1 MKKRSLLLI
10 ALIAVLCLSIVGV
23 VACKPN
29 EPVDPDKQ
37 SIEISNAMALA
48 AKWNV
53 GEADRTVEVKLS
65 DGLKDKAV
73 TLTAEPQGIV
83 TIDGMKLTAAKNGTT
98 VVTARVSL
106 DEEHEYTDSVE
117 IKVTYNY
124 SLTISNKA
132 NLTKA
137 FRLGDADREV
147 TVALSDAIKNNQVDI
162 KSSNTNAVTVVNG
175 KLHAQAT
182 GESTITATT
191 SLNGVEFKDSFKV
204 KVWGAF
210 QFELTNPED
219 FTEPIGKNV
228 TKEIKYAME
237 EEGDYTAADVNITS
251 DHPEIVAIEGSSIKT
266 LAVGTAKITVA
277 CGGITREF
285 NVTVEVQPVL
295 TLGEFDENGE
305 YYTRQG
311 NAFELPT
318 IEAATNSQEQDVKAN
333 VQLVYDTTK
342 LTITENEGHRY
353 VWTDEIGRYTVTY
366 KFADITG
373 NPDKEVSVHFDVVDK
388 LFSATGAHAGE
399 NQTASVLGDARI
411 TTVLEGEENNLQE
424 IVKSDRN
431 VLVFGKLAGAEAGDY
446 YYAEATFAVT
456 NPQFAD
462 TGKDALVGLGHF
474 SSENERSAFI
484 SHLNTRSG
492 DFINVNFEFNKHL
505 SVFKGDADASADQT
519 AMYAYKLFRSRHITR
534 LDEETYRDQDNKS
547 DGTHTALV
555 KVAIARDGD
564 NFYTFINDQYIN
576 CVSMKEF
583 RAVNT
588 VPAIIGR
595 NLSDCA
601 VKISGINYIF
611 SKDSVAAKLVEVLG
625 ANKEKMIVPYAH
637 SNSYDDGDYA
647 AAFGDNVSI
656 DTTNIA
662 NRGMAYNYINGIS
675 GTSND
680 LIKSSVS
687 PNLYLDGNFTFQYD
701 YKRTDIKEITSG
713 QKTSGGD
720 DPYRTLL
727 EFKDYQYGNDILQLG
742 IGSGNKNPT
751 NKLHFYLNTKGYKNE
766 AGWKRYGEPSTNN
779 AGTKVNDLETD
790 VTTRFTVT
798 RILKQDHAEYIM
810 TATVLDSNNSPTDVT
825 YTRTIMWG
833 PAASE
838 HTQSPNYTKAL
849 DRWNKPVQ
857 MYWRNSGVSGE
868 FSNIKWELLPDDIGA
883 SMVSDGANAITPTRL
898 TETTTPDD
906 GTEPIVTNLDQWK
919 FSLNAMTTGDCIFDL
934 GENAL
939 QAGEYTVSIY
949 AVGDNTFGAQY
960 TNELLLAELYPQ
972 ITITVAEG
980 DRYLKLNGLTLG
992 HGTYNITLTKVVEPT
1007 PDPAPQE
1014 PTA

>member
-1 MKKRSLLLI
+1 M
-10 ALIAVLCLSIVGV
+10 
-23 VACKPN
+23 
-29 EPVDPDKQ
+29 
-37 SIEISNAMALA
+37 
-48 AKWNV
+48 
-53 GEADRTVEVKLS
+53 EVTLS
-65 DGLKDKAV
+65 DGLKDKVV

-137 FRLGDADREV
+137 FRLGEADREV
-147 TVALSDAIKNNQVDI
+147 TVALPDAIKNNKVDI
-162 KSSNTNAVTVVNG
+162 KSSNTNAVTVVDG
-175 KLHAQAT
+175 KLHAQAK

-204 KVWGAF
+204 TVWEAF
-210 QFELTNPED
+210 DLTVDNLAD
-219 FTEPIGKNV
+219 FANPIGKNV
-228 TKEIKYAME
+228 TKAIEYTLHE
-237 EEGDYTAADVNITS
+237 QGDYTAADVNIMS

-266 LAVGTAKITVA
+266 LATGTAKITVA

-318 IEAATNSQEQDVKAN
+318 IEAATNSLEQDVKAN

-366 KFADITG
+366 KFADIAG
-373 NPDKEVSVHFDVVDK
+373 KPDKEVSVHFDVVDK
-388 LFSATGAHAGE
+388 LFSSTGAHAGE
-399 NQTASVLGDARI
+399 NQTTSDLGDARI

-424 IVKSDRN
+424 VVKSNRN
-431 VLVFGKLAGAEAGDY
+431 VLVFGKLAGAEASAY

-462 TGKDALVGLGHF
+462 TSKDVLVGLGHF

-492 DFINVNFEFNKHL
+492 DFISVNFEFNKHL
-505 SVFKGDADASADQT
+505 SVFKGDADANPDQT

-534 LDEETYRDQDNKS
+534 LDEETYKDQDNKS

-555 KVAIARDGD
+555 KVAVARDGD
-564 NFYTFINDQYIN
+564 NFYTFINDQYVN

-601 VKISGINYIF
+601 VEISGINYIF
-611 SKDSVAAKLVEVLG
+611 SENEVAAKLVEVLG
-625 ANKEKMIVPYAH
+625 ANREKMIVPYAH

-647 AAFGDNVSI
+647 GAFGNNVNI
-656 DTTNIA
+656 DTDVQ
-662 NRGMAYNYINGIS
+662 NRGMAFNYTNGADEAING
-675 GTSND
+675 SND
-680 LIKSSVS
+680 LKNSSVS
-687 PNLYLDGNFTFQYD
+687 LNLYLDGNFTFQFD
-701 YKRTDIKEITSG
+701 YKRTDVKTLASG
-713 QKTSGGD
+713 QSTD
-720 DPYRTLL
+720 DKYRMIL
-727 EFKDYQYGNDILQLG
+727 ELKDYQYGNDIVQLG
-742 IGSGNKNPT
+742 HGT
-751 NKLHFYLNTKGYKNE
+751 NSDNASTKSKFEMNVKGYGK
-766 AGWKRYGEPSTNN
+766 ASGTVWKRYGEPATNN
-779 AGTKVNDLETD
+779 AGTKVNDLD
-790 VTTRFTVT
+790 PSSNIRFTIT
-798 RILKQDHAEYIM
+798 RILKNDHAEYIM
-810 TATVLDSNNSPTDVT
+810 TATVLDTNNQPTNVT
-825 YTRTIMWG
+825 YTRAIMWG
-833 PAASE
+833 NAPDAE
-838 HTQSPNYTKAL
+838 MQSDNYKKAQAKW
-849 DRWNKPVQ
+849 DQVVQ
-857 MYWRNSGVSGE
+857 MYWRNSGYSGE
-868 FSNIKWELLPDDIGA
+868 FSNIDWKLLPDDVDMDIVA
-883 SMVSDGANAITPTRL
+883 DGTNALETTRQTETVEVEGSEPVVNQLNKWDFSL
-898 TETTTPDD
+898 TELTADNV
-906 GTEPIVTNLDQWK
+906 IL
-919 FSLNAMTTGDCIFDL
+919 DL

-939 QAGEYTVSIY
+939 EEGEYTVTIS
-949 AVGDNTFGAQY
+949 AKGDNTFGDKY
-960 TNELLLAELYPQ
+960 VSELLLAEIYTGTL
-972 ITITVAEG
+972 TVGADG
-980 DRYLKLNGLTLG
+980 GRYLQLSGLTLG
-992 HGTYNITLTKVVEPT
+992 HGTYNITLTKVVEPA

-1014 PTA
+1014 PTE